1 MTELTKAP
9 EKVAQAT
16 AAGAESHERARPA
29 ADLEPKAVSYRRM
42 VLVSGNGGD
51 PEFEQGDIAVLDR
64 KSIGRK
70 TLTKLVERLAEARA
84 TGLVLNDDVLSDLPI
99 REREALAEKLP
110 LMVLGPEHASN
121 RLLEEQPPAERPTA
135 ILRAILR
142 GDDSNEAAGID
153 LSIPT
158 RAVVI
163 NAHPDQFAPLP
174 MGKLEEVVT
183 SEAHAADP
191 RAVVIQMDGTIV
203 ALVHD
208 YNGGENIVAM
218 ARAILHRSRSSLLV
232 SRITAGVGRAYPG
245 AEGLR
250 RAYRE
255 ALWSA
260 NASEL
265 LWGGDR
271 VTTFR
276 ELGIYGML
284 EPFVADPDSADTADV
299 EKLLEHD
306 SQGGGALLPT
316 VEMFFKLTS
325 VGETAGAL
333 FVHRNTVSYRLRAVK
348 RITGL
353 DVLGD
358 PEARVYLE
366 VQMRLARLRGL
377 LPPETEPSPA
387 AAPAPAPKRG
397 AAKKAK
403 S

>member
-1 MTELTKAP
+1 MSESRVPTTKGTHPAEAATSAQQRPRPTREP
-9 EKVAQAT
+9 ERST
-16 AAGAESHERARPA
+16 IT
-29 ADLEPKAVSYRRM
+29 YRRM
-42 VLVSGNGGD
+42 VLVSGTGSEQ
-51 PEFEQGDIAVLDR
+51 PFEPGDIAVLDR

-70 TLTKLVERLAEARA
+70 TLTKLVERLAEVNA
-84 TGLVLNDDVLSDLPI
+84 TGLVLNDDVMSDLPI

-110 LMVLGPEHASN
+110 LLVLGPEHASTD
-121 RLLEEQPPAERPTA
+121 LLGEAPRVERPTA

-142 GDDSNEAAGID
+142 GDDSGEHGSGID
-153 LSIPT
+153 LSTPT

-163 NAHPDQFAPLP
+163 NAHPDQYAPLP
-174 MGKLEEVVT
+174 MAKLEDLVS
-183 SEAHAADP
+183 SEAHTADP
-191 RAVVIQMDGTIV
+191 RAVVVKVDGTIV

-208 YNGGENIVAM
+208 YNGGEHFEVM
-218 ARAILHRSRSSLLV
+218 ARAILHRARSSLLV
-232 SRITAGVGRAYPG
+232 SRITAGIGRAYSG

-255 ALWSA
+255 ALWA
-260 NASEL
+260 ATASEL

-284 EPFVADPDSADTADV
+284 EPFVADADSADTADI

-306 SQGGGALLPT
+306 KQGGGALLPT

-325 VGETAGAL
+325 VGETAAAL
-333 FVHRNTVSYRLRAVK
+333 YVHRNTVSYRLRAVK

-366 VQMRLARLRGL
+366 VQMRLARLRGV
-377 LPPETEPSPA
+377 LPPEFEKVAQPQPKKRSP
-387 AAPAPAPKRG
+387 RS
-397 AAKKAK
+397 KAK
-403 S
+403 T

>member
-1 MTELTKAP
+1 MTETTKVSAKAIEAP
-9 EKVAQAT
+9 S
-16 AAGAESHERARPA
+16 GAEPTQHAKPEQELERQAITF
-29 ADLEPKAVSYRRM
+29 RRM
-42 VLVSGNGGD
+42 VLVSGNGSD
-51 PEFEQGDIAVLDR
+51 PTFERGDIAVLDR
-64 KSIGRK
+64 QSIGRK
-70 TLTKLVERLAEARA
+70 TLTKLVERLAEAHA

-110 LMVLGPEHASN
+110 LMILGPEHASTE
-121 RLLEEQPPAERPTA
+121 LLEEPPAAERPTA
-135 ILRAILR
+135 ALRAILR
-142 GDDSNEAAGID
+142 GDDSSETAAGID

-163 NAHPDQFAPLP
+163 NAHPEQFAPLP
-174 MGKLEEVVT
+174 MAKLEELV
-183 SEAHAADP
+183 SGEAHAADP
-191 RAVVIQMDGTIV
+191 RAVVLKLDGMIV

-208 YNGGENIVAM
+208 YNGGEHIEAM
-218 ARAILHRSRSSLLV
+218 ARAVLHRARSSLLV

-284 EPFVADPDSADTADV
+284 EPFVADPDSADTADI

-306 SQGGGALLPT
+306 NQGGGALLPT
-316 VEMFFKLTS
+316 VEMFFKLCS
-325 VGETAGAL
+325 VGETASAL
-333 FVHRNTVSYRLRAVK
+333 YVHRNTVSYRLRAVK

-366 VQMRLARLRGL
+366 VQMRLARLRGI
-377 LPPETEPSPA
+377 LPPESE
-387 AAPAPAPKRG
+387 PAPPAPQPAKRTR
-397 AAKKAK
+397 KPK

>member
-1 MTELTKAP
+1 MTDIKTDIAKATAQEIETETQPVAAP
-9 EKVAQAT
+9 EQ
-16 AAGAESHERARPA
+16 ELERQPITF
-29 ADLEPKAVSYRRM
+29 RRM
-42 VLVSGNGGD
+42 VLVSGNGSD
-51 PEFEQGDIAVLDR
+51 PVFERGDIAVLDR

-70 TLTKLVERLAEARA
+70 TLTKLVQTLAEANA

-110 LMVLGPEHASN
+110 LMVLGPEHASTK
-121 RLLEEQPPAERPTA
+121 LLEEAPPMERPTA
-135 ILRAILR
+135 ALRAILR
-142 GDDSNEAAGID
+142 GDDSGEQAAGID

-163 NAHPDQFAPLP
+163 NVHPDQHAPLP
-174 MGKLEEVVT
+174 IAKLEELVQG
-183 SEAHAADP
+183 EAHTADP
-191 RAVVIQMDGTIV
+191 RAVVTKLDGLIV

-208 YNGGENIVAM
+208 YNGGEHIEAM
-218 ARAILHRSRSSLLV
+218 ARAILHRARSSLLV

-255 ALWSA
+255 ALWAA

-284 EPFVADPDSADTADV
+284 EPFVADPDSADTLDI

-306 SQGGGALLPT
+306 TQGGGALLPT

-325 VGETAGAL
+325 VGETASAL
-333 FVHRNTVSYRLRAVK
+333 YVHRNTVSYRLRAVR

-377 LPPETEPSPA
+377 LPPEFEQPQQPKKR
-387 AAPAPAPKRG
+387 APRKPK
-397 AAKKAK
+397 